1 MNTVKNNLNYT
12 RIKMNKK
19 YIIHLLDE
27 INKRQ
32 KEILFFSNE
41 IKKEINNKN
50 KIDRRG
56 DQ

>member
-1 MNTVKNNLNYT
+1 
-12 RIKMNKK
+12 MNKK